1 MSIQSVASEGLAERE
16 SIGERECRMQFPR
29 GIAKWGFSL
38 GRRMGMKPGIQQGSC
53 HVYKRSYLWKTMT
66 SITIKLPEELK
77 AKLQAH
83 SRLSGKSCSALVRR
97 SLEKELS
104 GSRKGHAK
112 SQSVLEKL
120 ADLAGKGDSG
130 IPDLATNPKYMKSYG
145 QWRE

>member
-1 MSIQSVASEGLAERE
+1 MGL
-16 SIGERECRMQFPR
+16 
-29 GIAKWGFSL
+29 
-38 GRRMGMKPGIQQGSC
+38 KPGSQQRSC
-53 HVYKRSYLWKTMT
+53 HVYKRSYLWKIMT

-77 AKLQAH
+77 AKLKAH

-104 GSRKGHAK
+104 GSRKGGHAK

-130 IPDLATNPKYMKSYG
+130 IPGLATNPKYMKGYG